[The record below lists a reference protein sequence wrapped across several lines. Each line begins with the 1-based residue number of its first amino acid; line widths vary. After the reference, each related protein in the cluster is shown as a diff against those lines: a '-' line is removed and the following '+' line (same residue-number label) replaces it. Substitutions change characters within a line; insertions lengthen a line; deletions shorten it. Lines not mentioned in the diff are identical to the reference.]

1 MDPKAA
7 KPYLCA
13 LLLAAWLATPLR
25 VSAQAGPATLAGA
38 VTGPSGAAVP
48 NAMVTLKNAV
58 TGQVTTAQTNSAGAY
73 VVPNLMAGEYDV
85 SVSAQGMSAKTA
97 KVVLTAGG
105 KQTLDMA
112 LQAAAGAAA
121 AGPSLEDLGFS
132 PTQARG
138 STQYQQMLDKRSH
151 MLQVHQRLGLITAV
165 PMLATLFTGMGA
177 KGKHGYPGSSTSR
190 AIHGGLG
197 ALTTGLYFSSAYFAI
212 RAPKVPD
219 TKSHGRIRVHKA
231 LAWIH
236 GPGMILTPILG
247 AIAYD
252 QFSRGERVHG
262 IAKFHS
268 QAAVIT
274 AAAYGAAIMSVSLK
288 F

>member
-7 KPYLCA
+7 KPYLYA
-13 LLLAAWLATPLR
+13 LLLVVWLATPLALC
-25 VSAQAGPATLAGA
+25 AQASPATLAGA

-48 NAMVTLKNAV
+48 KAMITVKNLA
-58 TGQVTTAQTNSAGAY
+58 TGQVTQAQTNSAGAY
-73 VVPNLMAGEYDV
+73 VVPNLMAGEYEV

-97 KVVLTAGG
+97 SVVLTAGG
-105 KQTLDMA
+105 KQTIDLA
-112 LQAAAGAAA
+112 LEAQAGAA
-121 AGPSLEDLGFS
+121 AGPSLGDLGFS
-132 PTQARG
+132 PTQIQG

-151 MLQVHQRLGLITAV
+151 MLQVHQRLGLITTV
-165 PMLATLFTGMGA
+165 PMLAALFTGPGA
-177 KGKHGYPGSSTSR
+177 KGKHGYPGSPTGR
-190 AIHGGLG
+190 AVHGSLG
-197 ALTTGLYFSSAYFAI
+197 ALTAGMYFATAYYAI
-212 RAPKVPD
+212 RAPKVPN
-219 TKSHGRIRVHKA
+219 TESHGRIRVHKA
-231 LAWIH
+231 LAWVH

-252 QFSRGERVHG
+252 QLSRGERVHG